1 MSLLCPF
8 TRRPL
13 SVFSWPMRKSK
24 FLAGVSSSLV
34 CVLCLFLSCSTTT
47 AQRPNIIVIL
57 VDDMGYSDLGCYGST
72 ISTPNID
79 QLAAQGVRFRQA
91 YNSAKC
97 EPTRTCLLS
106 GQWWQDV
113 KYGIQRGPTIGNV
126 MQSAGYRTLALG
138 KWHLK
143 GTPVDRGFDRY
154 FGHLSG
160 ASDFFLGNDTYRLD
174 GEKFMVPQDGSF
186 YATDAFAD
194 YAIDFIEQSRKEAPD
209 KPFFMY
215 LAFNAPHW
223 PLHARPEDVARYK
236 GKFNAGWDKMHAQ
249 RISAMQ
255 KMGILDANWPTAER
269 PDTIPAWDTLSNEEQ
284 ASETDRMEVYAAM
297 IDRVDHAVGRVTD
310 ALEQQDIDEDTLI
323 IFLSD
328 NGANPYERRKGKLNE
343 PGSNWYQGLG
353 WAWMSNSPARH
364 YKRNMH
370 MGGALTSMVVHW
382 PAELKQTGTIS
393 DEPVHIVDFL
403 PTFLDLA
410 GKSGSYP
417 SEWEGE
423 KTPKPPGRSMAP
435 LLTGG
440 EVGKR
445 GALYFH
451 LYDHRAVILNGYKLV
466 SDWGRPWGLYNL
478 AADRFETNDLSKQMP
493 EKAKVLAALW
503 EEWAKQHAIK
513 LKSEGGEQKYRRKGP
528 KDKP

>member
-1 MSLLCPF
+1 MKNSN
-8 TRRPL
+8 
-13 SVFSWPMRKSK
+13 
-24 FLAGVSSSLV
+24 FLATVSSSLV
-34 CVLCLFLSCSTTT
+34 CLLCLFLSYSTTN
-47 AQRPNIIVIL
+47 AERPNIIVIL
-57 VDDMGYSDLGCYGST
+57 VDDMGYSDLGSYGST
-72 ISTPNID
+72 IRTPNID
-79 QLAAQGVRFRQA
+79 KLAQQGVRFRQA

-113 KYGIQRGPTIGNV
+113 EYGIQRGPTIGNV
-126 MQSAGYRTLALG
+126 MQTAGYRTLALG

-143 GTPVDRGFDRY
+143 GNPVDRGFDRY

-160 ASDFFLGNDTYRLD
+160 ASDFFLGNDSYRLD
-174 GEKFMVPQDGSF
+174 GEKFMVPQDGGF
-186 YATDAFAD
+186 YATDAFTD
-194 YAIDFIEQSRKEAPD
+194 YAINFIEDSRKKSPN

-236 GKFNAGWDKMHAQ
+236 GNFDAGWDKMHAQ
-249 RISAMQ
+249 RITAMQ
-255 KMGILDANWPTAER
+255 KMGILDAKWATAER
-269 PDTIPAWDTLSNEEQ
+269 PDTIPAWDTLSKKEKK
-284 ASETDRMEVYAAM
+284 SETDRMEVYAAM

-310 ALEQQDIDEDTLI
+310 SLKKQEIDKNTLI

-353 WAWMSNSPARH
+353 WAWMSNSPARN

-382 PAELKQTGTIS
+382 PAGVKKPGTIN

-410 GKSGSYP
+410 GKPGNYP
-417 SEWEGE
+417 NEWEGE

-440 EVGKR
+440 EVGER
-445 GALYFH
+445 GAIYFH
-451 LYDHRAVILNGYKLV
+451 LFDHRAVILDGFKLV
-466 SDWGRPWGLYNL
+466 SDWERPWALYDL
-478 AADRFETNDLSKQMP
+478 TADRFETNDLCKKMP
-493 EKAKVLAALW
+493 EKAKELAALW
-503 EEWAKQHAIK
+503 DQWAKPRAIE
-513 LKSEGGEQKYRRKGP
+513 LKSEGGEPKYRPISP
-528 KDKP
+528 KQKP